1 MQTKQQF
8 DRCGIKKLRHDHL
21 TFFQRPHWTRRQ
33 FFEVLGAGVTGSFL
47 VKRAGAAVKE
57 TAQQVTPVN
66 KAKNTIFILMTGA
79 PSHTDM
85 FDLKVLN
92 GTTPG
97 NFNPASVSGVEW
109 PTGLLPNLAKQLP
122 NFTLVRSMHAHALV
136 HSLGQTWA
144 QIGRNPA
151 AALGDI
157 APNIGSVVAL
167 EKEADRQPNQV
178 FPTFLQLN
186 SPAGV
191 GEGYFSAQFA
201 PFKYAPIASGLPDTT
216 NIDGQARVEERLGQ
230 LHAIDDALRINSPL
244 GTPLSDMNDFYAS
257 ARSLMYNSAVT
268 SAFSYSKAD
277 SMRYGSSSFG
287 NACLV
292 AKQVL
297 AANQGTRFVQISFGS
312 WDMHVDIY
320 GAQNP
325 KGNNLYTMGTPF
337 DNGLSTLMA
346 DLQSSG
352 LLATTM
358 IVAVGE
364 FGRTVGPVTPAG
376 GRDHWLQ
383 LSALF
388 AGAGIKGGRAIGAT
402 DAQGSD
408 TVDFGWSQQR
418 YVYPEDI
425 EATIYSAMGIN
436 WTTTRYD
443 DPFGRGFEYVPQTD
457 PVQYYPVNE
466 LWG

>member
-1 MQTKQQF
+1 MPKQNTF
-8 DRCGIKKLRHDHL
+8 NRYGTGKLRHDHL

-33 FFEVLGAGVTGSFL
+33 FFQVLGAGVTGSFL
-47 VKRAGAAVKE
+47 IRPAGAAVKE
-57 TAQQVTPVN
+57 TSQQVTPVN
-66 KAKNTIFILMTGA
+66 KARNVIFVLMTGA
-79 PSHTDM
+79 PSHVDL

-92 GTTPG
+92 GVTPS
-97 NFNPASVSGVEW
+97 NFNPATVSGVQW
-109 PTGLLPNLAKQLP
+109 PTGLLPNLTKQLP
-122 NFTLVRSMHAHALV
+122 NLAVVRSMHAHALV
-136 HSLGQTWA
+136 HSLGQAWT

-186 SPAGV
+186 SPSGV

-201 PFKYAPIASGLPDTT
+201 PFKYAPIASGLPNTT
-216 NIDGQARVEERLGQ
+216 NVDGIARVDERLGQ
-230 LHAIDDALRINSPL
+230 LHAIDDPLRVNSPL
-244 GTPLSDMNDFYAS
+244 GMPLSDMNDFYAS

-268 SAFSYSKAD
+268 SAFSFSAAD
-277 SMRYGSSSFG
+277 STRYGSSSFG

-297 AANQGTRFVQISFGS
+297 AANQGTRFIQISFGS

-325 KGNNLYTMGTPF
+325 KGNNIYTMGTPF
-337 DNGLSTLMA
+337 DNGLATLLT
-346 DLQSSG
+346 DLKSSG
-352 LLATTM
+352 LLDTTLV
-358 IVAVGE
+358 IAVGE

-383 LSALF
+383 QAALF
-388 AGAGIKGGRAIGAT
+388 AGAGIRGGRALGAT
-402 DAQGSD
+402 DSQGSD
-408 TVDFGWSQQR
+408 TVDYGWSQQR

-425 EATIYSAMGIN
+425 EATVYSVLGIN

-457 PVQYYPVNE
+457 PVQYYPLNE
-466 LWG
+466 LWS